1 MTGSLRSIVA
11 ASALAFVVVACGGD
25 STSHPSWLLSHH
37 LGEPQGVTTAGI
49 PGAGVRDAVL
59 RPTAGHLE
67 VVTWGSSG
75 CPRLPD
81 RLDTPTADALS
92 ISMSNGAAPPGSS
105 CTADLAPT
113 TSLIQIPG
121 TLDLEQT
128 ITVTLKDGVYG
139 GSVVLPAP

>member
-1 MTGSLRSIVA
+1 MTGSLRCIVA
-11 ASALAFVVVACGGD
+11 ASALAFVVVACGGN

-37 LGEPQGVTTAGI
+37 LGDPTGVTPTGI
-49 PGAGVRDAVL
+49 PGSGARDVVL

-81 RLDTPTADALS
+81 RLLTPTAVAVS
-92 ISMSNGAAPPGSS
+92 ISMSNGAAPAGSS

-121 TLDLEQT
+121 TVDLGQT
-128 ITVTLKDGVYG
+128 ITVTIMDGVYG
-139 GSVVLPAP
+139 VSVALPAP